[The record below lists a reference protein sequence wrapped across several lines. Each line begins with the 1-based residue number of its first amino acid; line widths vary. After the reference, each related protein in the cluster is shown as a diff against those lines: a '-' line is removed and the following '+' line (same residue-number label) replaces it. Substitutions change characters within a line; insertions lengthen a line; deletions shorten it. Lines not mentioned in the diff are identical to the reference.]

1 MKEVSALR
9 LEWKRRAGGG
19 GRTQRDFLDFVV
31 NGQSLS
37 AVVGDQI
44 SCLGWFVP
52 DENAKAARRLLLE
65 EPADLP
71 DNRRTLYVCP
81 ECGDI
86 GCGAVSLVVERVGNK
101 IIWRDFGYENNY
113 EAVVRA
119 EGFKDVGP
127 FAFNRSEY
135 EKVIKQAVDPDRNL
149 TKPEQLTAR

>member
-1 MKEVSALR
+1 MRTEDFGTGQSSLR

-19 GRTQRDFLDFVV
+19 GRTQRNFLDFIVD
-31 NGQSLS
+31 GQSLS

-44 SCLGWFVP
+44 SCLGSFVS
-52 DENAKAARRLLLE
+52 DENAKAVRRLLLE

-86 GCGAVSLVVERVGNK
+86 GCGVVSLVVERVDKK

-113 EAVVRA
+113 EGGVRV
-119 EGFKDVGP
+119 EGFEEIGP
-127 FAFNRSEY
+127 FAFNADEY
-135 EKVIKQAVDPDRNL
+135 EKVIKQAIDL
-149 TKPEQLTAR
+149 KAI

>member
-9 LEWKRRAGGG
+9 LVWKRRTGGG
-19 GRTQRDFLDFVV
+19 GRTQRDFLDFVID
-31 NGQSLS
+31 GQSLS

-52 DENAKAARRLLLE
+52 EENAKAARRLLLE

-71 DNRRTLYVCP
+71 ENRRTLYVCP

-86 GCGAVSLVVERVGNK
+86 ACGAVSLVVERVENK

-113 EAVVRA
+113 EGVVRA
-119 EGFKDVGP
+119 EGFEGVGP
-127 FAFNRSEY
+127 FVFNRSEY
-135 EKVIKQAVDPDRNL
+135 EKVIKQAIDLEGNL
-149 TKPEQLTAR
+149 TK

>member
-1 MKEVSALR
+1 MRTEDFGTGQSSLR

-19 GRTQRDFLDFVV
+19 GRTQRNFLDFIVD
-31 NGQSLS
+31 GQSLS

-44 SCLGWFVP
+44 SCLGSFVS
-52 DENAKAARRLLLE
+52 DENAKAVRRLLLE

-86 GCGAVSLVVERVGNK
+86 GCGAVSLVVERVDKK

-113 EAVVRA
+113 ESGIRV
-119 EGFKDVGP
+119 EGFEEIGP
-127 FAFNRSEY
+127 FAFNADEY
-135 EKVIKQAVDPDRNL
+135 EKVLKQAIDL
-149 TKPEQLTAR
+149 KAI